1 MRSNWKTKNWNPN
14 EDPTQYD
21 SSSDSEDLAS
31 QNAEEARDRVLDSP
45 DQNMSN
51 FDRSATKENGVG
63 DYDSGSF

>member
-1 MRSNWKTKNWNPN
+1 MRSNRKTKNWNPN

>member
-45 DQNMSN
+45 NQNMSN